1 MEMREAL
8 EAAVDEQE
16 KVDAPEP
23 VEIASTPESSES
35 NAQPEVNL
43 GEKVETPETKPA
55 DPAGK
60 TPEGKAAPEAPK
72 PVVPNDDSKGVH
84 RVDRAPASWRKEAKG
99 EWAAVPLHIRQE
111 VHRRE
116 LEINRA
122 LQESTQA
129 RQNYDQIQQVVA
141 PFTARLNSLN
151 ATPVQAID
159 TLLRADYTLA
169 TAPKEQR
176 AQFMAKLIRDYD
188 IDIAAL
194 DAAIVGGRQPQAT
207 QQPDITQII
216 QQQLQQ
222 ALAPIYQERQQTQ
235 QAQQAQVTQT
245 VEQMSLDPKYPYF
258 EDVREDMAD
267 LMEINS
273 RRGIYISLEQAYNK
287 AIQMNPD
294 VSAQVQR
301 QATMTQAN
309 QQHLQA
315 QKAKVAASSVT
326 GAPAGGGS
334 QQHVGDGSLRGDLEA
349 ALANLRI

>member
-1 MEMREAL
+1 MDTMREAL

-16 KVDAPEP
+16 KVDVPDPVVETVPAPEP
-23 VEIASTPESSES
+23 ASTPE
-35 NAQPEVNL
+35 APAL
-43 GEKVETPETKPA
+43 GGENEGKPAEEAKPA
-55 DPAGK
+55 DAPVQKVEVPVAK
-60 TPEGKAAPEAPK
+60 TEEQQPGT
-72 PVVPNDDSKGVH
+72 H

-129 RQNYDQIQQVVA
+129 RQNFDQIQQVVA

-188 IDIAAL
+188 IDIVAL
-194 DAAIVGGRQPQAT
+194 DAAIVGGRQGQPQPQQ
-207 QQPDITQII
+207 QQPDIAQIV

-235 QAQQAQVTQT
+235 QAQQEQVAQT
-245 VEQMSLDPKYPYF
+245 VEQMSLDPKYPHF
-258 EDVREDMAD
+258 DEVREDMAD
-267 LMEINS
+267 LIEVAS
-273 RRGIYISLEQAYNK
+273 KRGYQLSLEAAYEK
-287 AIQMNPD
+287 AVALNPD
-294 VSAQVQR
+294 VSSQLNR
-301 QATMTQAN
+301 QTILAQAN

-315 QKAKVAASSVT
+315 QKAKIAASSVN
-326 GAPAGGGS
+326 GSPAGAGS
-334 QQHVGDGSLRGDLEA
+334 QNHVGDGSLRGDLEA

>member
-1 MEMREAL
+1 MDTMREAL

-16 KVDAPEP
+16 KADESEVVETTSVAEP
-23 VEIASTPESSES
+23 AESV
-35 NAQPEVNL
+35 AT
-43 GEKVETPETKPA
+43 EKVDSEPAGELAKKTEPA
-55 DPAGK
+55 D
-60 TPEGKAAPEAPK
+60 TPVQKAEIPPTKAEEPLAP
-72 PVVPNDDSKGVH
+72 GQH

-99 EWAAVPLHIRQE
+99 EWASVPLHIRQE

-129 RQNYDQIQQVVA
+129 RQNYDQIQQVIA

-188 IDIAAL
+188 IDIVAL
-194 DAAIVGGRQPQAT
+194 DAAIVGGQQGQYQPQ
-207 QQPDITQII
+207 QQPDITQLI

-222 ALAPIYQERQQTQ
+222 ALAPIYQERQQAQQTQ
-235 QAQQAQVTQT
+235 QQQAIQT
-245 VEQMSLDPKYPYF
+245 VEQMALDPKYPYLD
-258 EDVREDMAD
+258 EVREEMAD
-267 LMEINS
+267 LIEVSS
-273 RRGIYISLEQAYNK
+273 RRGIYLSLDQAYSK
-287 AIQMNPD
+287 AIQLNPD

-349 ALANLRI
+349 ALANMRI